1 MAPINRVWSARTA
14 ITSLGVEG
22 YVARHRR
29 GMRRLAVVGAVAAVA
44 LSGCGGTSGSTAGAG
59 PTRSST
65 PTGHPSSPTRSPSS
79 RHTGAGTS
87 ATTHSSSPS
96 SRSSPSSAE
105 SPGISKLLVFV
116 VENHSLDEMR
126 AQMPWTYGLATRYGH
141 ATAYRA
147 MTHPSL
153 PNYLAIAGGS
163 TFGITDDQDPSAHP
177 IHGESV
183 FGEALHAGL
192 TARVYA
198 DAMPAPCY
206 PTSAG
211 EYAVRHNPWAYFVD
225 ERSACR
231 TFDTPLARFAG
242 DVRAGDLPDAGM
254 VVPDV
259 CHDAHDCSLA
269 TADAWLRQ
277 EAGLAMAGPDF
288 HSGRLAIV
296 VTADEDDYSQD
307 NTVLTVVVHP
317 SVHATT
323 VTAPLSQLS
332 LSRLFSEVLG
342 VPPLRDAA
350 SAPSMSTAF
359 HLPLARR

>member
-1 MAPINRVWSARTA
+1 MSRRAVGA
-14 ITSLGVEG
+14 I
-22 YVARHRR
+22 A
-29 GMRRLAVVGAVAAVA
+29 LAVASVA
-44 LSGCGGTSGSTAGAG
+44 LSACGGTTGSTSAGG
-59 PTRSST
+59 PTGVATSSR
-65 PTGHPSSPTRSPSS
+65 PPSSPTASPSR
-79 RHTGAGTS
+79 RHTKAAAPATS
-87 ATTHSSSPS
+87 TST
-96 SRSSPSSAE
+96 SSAP
-105 SPGISKLLVFV
+105 PGPAQISKLLVFV

-163 TFGITDDQDPSAHP
+163 TFGITDDRDPSSHP
-177 IHGESV
+177 IHGPSV
-183 FGEALHAGL
+183 FGAALHAGL

-198 DAMPAPCY
+198 DAMPSPCF

-211 EYAVRHNPWAYFVD
+211 EYAVRHNPWTYFVD

-231 TFDTPLARFAG
+231 TFDTPLARFPAN
-242 DVRAGDLPDAGM
+242 VRAGDLPDAGM

-277 EAGLAMAGPDF
+277 EAGLAMSGPDF
-288 HSGRLAIV
+288 RSGRLAIV

-317 SVHATT
+317 SLHAAVVTT
-323 VTAPLSQLS
+323 PLSQLS
-332 LSRLFSEVLG
+332 LSRLYSEVLG
-342 VPPLRDAA
+342 LPPLRDAA
-350 SAPSMSTAF
+350 SAPSMTTAF